1 LSFEEAIKGVFFFA
15 EDLDFEIGH
24 QQDIISSFHAIAL
37 DNEKELGCINIV
49 FCSDNYLL
57 QMNREYLNHNY
68 FTDILTF
75 PMSLHPLSGDL
86 FISVERIRDNA
97 STNKVPFKNELDRV
111 MIHGLLHMVGYN
123 DKTNEEIKKMR
134 EKENFY
140 LSALP
145 EDN

>member
-1 LSFEEAIKGVFFFA
+1 LTFEEAIKGVFFFA
-15 EDLDFEIGH
+15 EDLDFEIAH

-86 FISVERIRDNA
+86 FISVERIRENA
-97 STNKVPFKNELDRV
+97 STNKVPFKKELDRV

-123 DKTNEEIKKMR
+123 DKTDEEIKSMR
-134 EKENFY
+134 EKEDFY
-140 LSALP
+140 LCALQ